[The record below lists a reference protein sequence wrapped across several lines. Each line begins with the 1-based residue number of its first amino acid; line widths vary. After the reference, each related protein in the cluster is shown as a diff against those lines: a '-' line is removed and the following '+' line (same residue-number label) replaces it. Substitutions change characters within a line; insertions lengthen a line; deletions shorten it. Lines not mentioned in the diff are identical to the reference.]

1 MPPPFRLSIEARP
14 AAVAGVM
21 AAFGEY
27 AEAQGV
33 PVGVRHSMNV
43 ALDEL
48 LANTVSHGGA
58 KQVTV
63 DAEVKDDCLAVSV
76 TDDGKAFNPFA
87 KASPDTT
94 LSVMVR
100 PIGGLGIHL
109 VKQMM
114 DDVRYRRDG
123 DHNVITMEK
132 RLGTR

>member
-1 MPPPFRLSIEARP
+1 MAPRFILPIEASS
-14 AAVAGVM
+14 AEVARAM
-21 AAFGEY
+21 TAFGDF
-27 AEAQGV
+27 ADANGV
-33 PVGVRHSMNV
+33 PVSVRHSMNV

-58 KQVTV
+58 RQVTV
-63 DAEVKDDCLAVSV
+63 QAELGPDRLTLTVS
-76 TDDGKAFNPFA
+76 DDGKAFDPFA

-114 DDVRYRRDG
+114 DDVRYRRVG
-123 DHNVITMEK
+123 ERNVITMEK
-132 RLGTR
+132 RLSTT